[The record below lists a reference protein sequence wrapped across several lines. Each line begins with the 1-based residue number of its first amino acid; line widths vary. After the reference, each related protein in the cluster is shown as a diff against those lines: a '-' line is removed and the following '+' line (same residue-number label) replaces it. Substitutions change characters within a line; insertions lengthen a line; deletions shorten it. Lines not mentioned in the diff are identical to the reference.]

1 MDRLTS
7 SLAQALNHAG
17 VSRGQRVGV
26 FLDHCLEQ
34 ALSFFSILKTGAV
47 YVPMNSQLKSLQAD
61 HIARDCRIS
70 LLIVDTGRLAMLQDR
85 CQHWD
90 FLKCLIV
97 VGEPPQHP
105 CPAQTE
111 VLLWDDAVESD
122 SAAPIPDQV
131 IGQDLAAL
139 LYTSGSTGKPKG
151 VMVSHDNLIAGA
163 RIVTS
168 YLENRQDDK
177 LLGVLPLS
185 FDAGLNQLTCSVL
198 LGMTYVMK
206 PFHFPRDIVEVLLK
220 EEITGF
226 AGIPTVW
233 LLLLQLGSPV
243 FKNEFPNLRYI
254 TNTGGALPT
263 KAVDTLKKVF
273 PATQI
278 FLMYGLTEAFRSTY
292 LPPSEIENRPTS
304 MGKAIPGVEILVVD
318 KQGLQCGPHEVGEL
332 VHRGP
337 TVALG
342 YWGNQD
348 KTREV
353 FRPHPFLSNGLDQ
366 TERVVYSGDLVK
378 KDEEGFLY
386 FVARGD
392 HMIKCHGHRISPAE
406 IEEALYK
413 TGKVKLCAAVGIP
426 DPVRGQSI
434 KVFAVPHDGQP
445 LTDDDIFSCCVEQLP
460 NYMLPKYVEVVSD
473 LPRTSSGKI
482 DVATLSR
489 QEVY

>member
-1 MDRLTS
+1 
-7 SLAQALNHAG
+7 
-17 VSRGQRVGV
+17 
-26 FLDHCLEQ
+26 
-34 ALSFFSILKTGAV
+34 
-47 YVPMNSQLKSLQAD
+47 
-61 HIARDCRIS
+61 
-70 LLIVDTGRLAMLQDR
+70 
-85 CQHWD
+85 
-90 FLKCLIV
+90 
-97 VGEPPQHP
+97 
-105 CPAQTE
+105 
-111 VLLWDDAVESD
+111 
-122 SAAPIPDQV
+122 
-131 IGQDLAAL
+131 
-139 LYTSGSTGKPKG
+139 
-151 VMVSHDNLIAGA
+151 
-163 RIVTS
+163 
-168 YLENRQDDK
+168 
-177 LLGVLPLS
+177 
-185 FDAGLNQLTCSVL
+185 
-198 LGMTYVMK
+198 MTYVMK

-318 KQGLQCGPHEVGEL
+318 KQGRQCGPHEVGEL